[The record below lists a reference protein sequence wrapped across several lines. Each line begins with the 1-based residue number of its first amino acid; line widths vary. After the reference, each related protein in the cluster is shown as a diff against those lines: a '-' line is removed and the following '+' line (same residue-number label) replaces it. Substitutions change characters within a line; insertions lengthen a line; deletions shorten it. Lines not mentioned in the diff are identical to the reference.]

1 MSDTTSPL
9 ARELEQRV
17 PFRNRSH
24 EVTVGL
30 VRTATLLELV
40 GTRLLAPA
48 GITLAQYNVL
58 RILRGAAPDGLPTL
72 AVRKRLI
79 TAAPAITRLI
89 DRLEGAGLAERIA
102 VPDDRRQKLC
112 RITPEGLALLE
123 RLDPGIAALDD
134 LAAQVLSDEELARL
148 TEYLDRIREKVR
160 RAHC

>member
-1 MSDTTSPL
+1 MAEAASPL
-9 ARELEQRV
+9 ARELEQRA

-24 EVTVGL
+24 EATVGL

-48 GITLAQYNVL
+48 GITVAQYNVL
-58 RILRGAAPDGLPTL
+58 RILRGAEPTGLPTL

-79 TAAPAITRLI
+79 TAAPAITRLV
-89 DRLEGAGLAERIA
+89 DRLEEAGLARRVA

-112 RITPEGLALLE
+112 RITPRGLALLE
-123 RLDPGIAALDD
+123 RLDPVIVALDD

-148 TEYLDRIREKVR
+148 TEYLDRIREHVR